1 MVCGG
6 ICMADGSIACMRTGG
21 LSVVPAL
28 APAVRAVGLDGAD
41 HYLDSEHHPNL
52 LRLAFAHAWSSVAG
66 SWLDYAAGIRM
77 RRDGRCNHPVA
88 PDHSTG
94 RATVFNRLAA
104 LGVAAHQNFANIP
117 VRIVKPLR
125 VITTSM
131 LNCSESNFRNETMTT
146 HESTAAQT
154 KNFQDYSK
162 GGHHDPSHWYATRQ
176 QAGS

>member
-1 MVCGG
+1 MWL
-6 ICMADGSIACMRTGG
+6 ADGRLASLR
-21 LSVVPAL
+21 LRRFSVVPAL

-104 LGVAAHQNFANIP
+104 LGVAAQPKF
-117 VRIVKPLR
+117 
-125 VITTSM
+125 
-131 LNCSESNFRNETMTT
+131 C
-146 HESTAAQT
+146 
-154 KNFQDYSK
+154 
-162 GGHHDPSHWYATRQ
+162 
-176 QAGS
+176 